1 MNGRAPDLKG
11 LALWQEIGN
20 RACDESPWSC
30 LWAKKGHQN
39 GFGTV
44 NPPCAETWLSLR
56 FHTDVYF
63 SPYTLSGW
71 KFCIGRVTLKVDHF
85 KEDDDFN
92 SLRKGSQV
100 SSVSITCTFSLQDLE
115 HLWTT
120 EFHFFICFDYKGS
133 VLLLKK
139 WRRKQG
145 IRGCSEQASELGSE
159 RAEDE
164 EEGIWKPLERRKSR
178 E

>member
-1 MNGRAPDLKG
+1 MSVKLNECMNGRAPDLKG

-139 WRRKQG
+139 
-145 IRGCSEQASELGSE
+145 
-159 RAEDE
+159 
-164 EEGIWKPLERRKSR
+164 
-178 E
+178 